1 MKWFRQHERVEK
13 LNMQAIYSAS
23 VDEHE
28 FVNEYLVSMEKIPVL
43 IHQLICL
50 QIWKEKIFPHFK
62 KGYLNISTA
71 FPVHTA
77 LHGELTI
84 CNLLETVLYHEDTC
98 ESMGDS
104 AIELVDC
111 VCRVMHTFIA
121 AHVEDESKGAL
132 GDTAENEYKKELD
145 VDELVRIEKKIK
157 FDVFVKC
164 LSIIRYIIQHMITV
178 NLSVTARIISVHD
191 IPVTL
196 AKIIQL
202 RPWIRKSTEKGQI
215 YVEGQWKEMS
225 QEDILIVSKIDGQVN
240 PRNRV
245 VHVAVGGIVIVIK
258 KEDVPCELRSMLN
271 TVIIQQLPVLEE
283 FRRFLEQLSIS
294 EPAPTKPLLILEQV
308 PVFYEG
314 MLKKYSQKQ
323 WKEIA
328 EHHIKTFL
336 SASKEKILHQAKM
349 LAEVYN
355 PEDLEALISTMPKC
369 AVCGEDAPKRCSRCK
384 NEWYCRRYIFFYS
397 ADSAKWNIGQD
408 TARRATSCNDV
419 FCIRVSSMYG
429 IVQIHEL

>member
-1 MKWFRQHERVEK
+1 MSMYMLQRRAVTPNPLSKSPQSDSSDSRHF
-13 LNMQAIYSAS
+13 MTSSMSAADS
-23 VDEHE
+23 PFSFLSNAVLTLSSRDE
-28 FVNEYLVSMEKIPVL
+28 S
-43 IHQLICL
+43 
-50 QIWKEKIFPHFK
+50 KENTCADPSI
-62 KGYLNISTA
+62 
-71 FPVHTA
+71 
-77 LHGELTI
+77 
-84 CNLLETVLYHEDTC
+84 NLLANMEGEDFPTLQEGLLEYFDC
-98 ESMGDS
+98 FSCAHSSARRADNLQSIGDS
-104 AIELVDC
+104 SVPRRYL
-111 VCRVMHTFIA
+111 
-121 AHVEDESKGAL
+121 EDESKGAL